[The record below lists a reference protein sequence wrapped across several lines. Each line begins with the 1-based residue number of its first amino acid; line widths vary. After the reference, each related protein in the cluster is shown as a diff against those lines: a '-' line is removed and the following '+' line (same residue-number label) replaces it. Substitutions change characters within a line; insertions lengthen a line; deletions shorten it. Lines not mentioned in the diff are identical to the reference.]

1 MTKYLILLIS
11 FTSLAQSPFYGKL
24 RYFHMSTVNSMQ
36 LPAYATNALTGEIG
50 YKYKFKK
57 YWTAEVSSSLTSSF
71 LNSNLIPASRYEI
84 GLFDQ
89 ADISNQ
95 SFLTRIEKL
104 NLQYAKNNFKLT
116 VGRQVINTAFINP
129 QDGRMRPSAVGGIYA
144 TYKAWEFAYLYEMS
158 PRGTMGWSSV
168 ASSVGYYPVG
178 INTLGQKS
186 SYAGQLKSNGILIT
200 GFNQQINKSLGIKFS
215 NLFVD
220 QISNTAFIQVEN
232 QKKIGNNRLTLGI
245 QAIKQHALG
254 NNLFDEKNQH
264 AASWGLKLALEN
276 KRWSTSIN
284 FNQISSEGRYLMP
297 REWGKD
303 PFYTFMPRERN
314 EGFGGVKAVVIRGMY
329 QFPILQLKIQP
340 SIGYFDLPAV
350 DNYAIN
356 KYGMPSYIQTNLE
369 INWNAKSFAKGLEVQ
384 FVYVNKTN
392 QGETYDNPKYILNK
406 GNMSNWNFIVNYQL

>member
-392 QGETYDNPKYILNK
+392 QGETYNNPKYILNK
-406 GNMSNWNFIVNYQL
+406 VNMSNWNFIVNYQL

>member
-232 QKKIGNNRLTLGI
+232 QKKIGINRLTLGI

-392 QGETYDNPKYILNK
+392 QGETYNNPKYILNK
-406 GNMSNWNFIVNYQL
+406 VNMSNWNFIVNYQL